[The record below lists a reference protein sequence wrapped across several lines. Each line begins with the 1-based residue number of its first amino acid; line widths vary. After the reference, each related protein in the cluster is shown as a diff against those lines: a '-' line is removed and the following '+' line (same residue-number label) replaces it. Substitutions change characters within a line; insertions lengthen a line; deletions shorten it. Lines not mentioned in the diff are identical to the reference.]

1 MADASEE
8 KGEQWQWMAAENLAD
23 HLVPLLKHH
32 DVKWRG
38 HGIIYID
45 HQHDNICI
53 AQQLLVDLSISL
65 GAPISL
71 VRSRLVELGWLKD
84 IRSALP
90 IQNNV
95 RRGVESLAPWAL
107 DSDEEDED
115 EEDDPDMSEDHDRD

>member
-107 DSDEEDED
+107 DSDEEDE
-115 EEDDPDMSEDHDRD
+115 EDDPDMSEDHDRD

>member
-53 AQQLLVDLSISL
+53 AHQLLVDLSISL

-95 RRGVESLAPWAL
+95 SRGVESLAPWAL
-107 DSDEEDED
+107 DSDEEDE
-115 EEDDPDMSEDHDRD
+115 EDDPDMSEDYDRD